1 MKKIVLV
8 FVVCFTLVACK
19 DNPVNKKIQETTE
32 GLSNVNKAVKELN
45 KMQEGVTELQETTP
59 LTNDDLKAWLP
70 DNVKGMKRIAYK
82 AGQMAVMQIASI
94 EATYANED
102 KSKTFKVEVIDGA
115 GALGATATAGMRM
128 LFSQDF
134 EEEDEYKTKRTTK
147 RKGIKAIEEYRKSK
161 SEDKELNSRSTI
173 EFMQE
178 EQFYIKATG
187 TNMNI
192 DDTWDAIDDLD
203 VDDLI

>member
-1 MKKIVLV
+1 M
-8 FVVCFTLVACK
+8 
-19 DNPVNKKIQETTE
+19 
-32 GLSNVNKAVKELN
+32 
-45 KMQEGVTELQETTP
+45 
-59 LTNDDLKAWLP
+59 
-70 DNVKGMKRIAYK
+70 
-82 AGQMAVMQIASI
+82 
-94 EATYANED
+94 
-102 KSKTFKVEVIDGA
+102 IDGA

-178 EQFYIKATG
+178 ERFYIKATG

>member
-115 GALGATATAGMRM
+115 GALGATAAAGMRM

-178 EQFYIKATG
+178 ERFYIKATG

>member
-178 EQFYIKATG
+178 ERFYIKATG